1 MNRKSAVC
9 LLPVSCLFTF
19 NEFPY
24 IYWVNFHFSGKVK
37 EKSFDSLAGTTALR
51 SQWIS
56 QNSATQ
62 RKGRAGRTAPGSV
75 YRLYSKAR
83 YDSFSMNA
91 TPEILRYKNHH
102 SRELSWN
109 FFSWSQSTS
118 YFLPHFYIEPHC
130 WNYVYK
136 PNF

>member
-1 MNRKSAVC
+1 MFIGNVVLYHTESWRS
-9 LLPVSCLFTF
+9 
-19 NEFPY
+19 
-24 IYWVNFHFSGKVK
+24 KVK

-102 SRELSWN
+102 SLET
-109 FFSWSQSTS
+109 FFS
-118 YFLPHFYIEPHC
+118 
-130 WNYVYK
+130 
-136 PNF
+136 

>member
-1 MNRKSAVC
+1 M
-9 LLPVSCLFTF
+9 
-19 NEFPY
+19 
-24 IYWVNFHFSGKVK
+24 
-37 EKSFDSLAGTTALR
+37 R

-102 SRELSWN
+102 SLETFFREIKVHFIFCPIFLYRTPLLELCLQAKLLTGKNESISDFIVKVPEAPSPMVIKSAIKMLKDIGKNQVCLSK
-109 FFSWSQSTS
+109 
-118 YFLPHFYIEPHC
+118 I
-130 WNYVYK
+130 
-136 PNF
+136 